1 VSLSAVAIA
10 AALGLGACSSDTEE
24 KPAPATVATTP
35 PMVPDQEVPA
45 PPGAPLPPPTALSDV
60 MNRLADSNV
69 PGAEKTG
76 LIESPVPGDA
86 AALDKWGQALRQ
98 NGYDPVTF
106 EARDLRWVQG
116 APDKI
121 SAVVSLKTENPQA
134 GDFSYPM
141 EFILTG
147 NSWQL
152 ARRSADELL
161 GEDAPQGS
169 PSTTPPPPPA
179 APAPIPPATPP
190 TPPR

>member
-1 VSLSAVAIA
+1 MSLSAVAIA

-24 KPAPATVATTP
+24 KPAPTTVATP
-35 PMVPDQEVPA
+35 PPTVPVQDVPG
-45 PPGAPLPPPTALSDV
+45 PPGAALPPPTALSDV

-76 LIESPVPGDA
+76 LIDSPVPGDA

-121 SAVVSLKTENPQA
+121 TAVVGLKTENPQA

-147 NSWQL
+147 TSWQL

-161 GEDAPQGS
+161 GEDVPQGS
-169 PSTTPPPPPA
+169 PSETTPAAPPPPPA
-179 APAPIPPATPP
+179 APP

>member
-1 VSLSAVAIA
+1 V
-10 AALGLGACSSDTEE
+10 
-24 KPAPATVATTP
+24 
-35 PMVPDQEVPA
+35 
-45 PPGAPLPPPTALSDV
+45 PPGAPLPAPTALSDV

-86 AALDKWGQALRQ
+86 AALDTWGQALRQ

-116 APDKI
+116 ASDKI
-121 SAVVSLKTENPQA
+121 SAVVSLKTANPQA

-141 EFILTG
+141 EFILTAG
-147 NSWQL
+147 SWQL

-161 GEDAPQGS
+161 GADSPQAS
-169 PSTTPPPPPA
+169 PATPPPAVPPPPPPA
-179 APAPIPPATPP
+179 PP

>member
-10 AALGLGACSSDTEE
+10 AAFGLGACSSDAEE
-24 KPAPATVATTP
+24 KPSPATVATP
-35 PMVPDQEVPA
+35 PPTVPDHQVPA
-45 PPGAPLPPPTALSDV
+45 PPGAPLPPPTAFSDV
-60 MNRLADSNV
+60 MNRLADANV

-106 EARDLRWVQG
+106 EARELRWVRG
-116 APDKI
+116 APNKI
-121 SAVVSLKTENPQA
+121 SAVVSLKTDNPQA

-141 EFILTG
+141 DFILAG

-152 ARRSADELL
+152 ARRSADELF
-161 GEDAPQGS
+161 GEDAPQVS
-169 PSTTPPPPPA
+169 PSTSPAPPPPA
-179 APAPIPPATPP
+179 APPIPPAAPP